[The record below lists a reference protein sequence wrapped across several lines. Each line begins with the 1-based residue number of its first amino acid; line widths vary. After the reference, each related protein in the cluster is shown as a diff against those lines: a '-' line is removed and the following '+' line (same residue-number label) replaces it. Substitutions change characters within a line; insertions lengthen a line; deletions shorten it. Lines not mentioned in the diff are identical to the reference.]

1 MKIKTLPEL
10 SSKPES
16 EIPSVSNV
24 LADRAGW
31 YGPCKVLAEFVFSL
45 ILLVLTTPLLLV
57 VALLVKLTS
66 RGPAFYK
73 QTRVGKNG
81 QTFTL
86 YKVRTMRDDS
96 ERHGA
101 QWSRPGDTRITGL
114 GRILRTTHLDEL
126 PQLWNVLRGDMS
138 LIGPRPERPEFV
150 PLLAEAIRFYRDRL
164 LVRPGVT
171 GLAQVHLPADT
182 DMDSVRRKITYDLF
196 YVAHR
201 GPWLDLRII
210 IATALK
216 MFGIPLSW
224 LGRICWMP
232 GATAIE
238 EAFQSWHGRS
248 GRGRFPTVPLSRA
261 VDGVERFVSPLVLN
275 PQEGA

>member
-1 MKIKTLPEL
+1 MKIETLPEL
-10 SSKPES
+10 SSTAEL
-16 EIPSVSNV
+16 ETPSISNV

-31 YGPCKVLAEFVFSL
+31 YEPCKVLGEFVFSL
-45 ILLVLTTPLLLV
+45 ILLVFTTPLLLI

-81 QTFTL
+81 QPFTL

-150 PLLAEAIRFYRDRL
+150 PVLAEAIRCYRDRL

-182 DMDSVRRKITYDLF
+182 DVDSVRRKITYDLY
-196 YVAHR
+196 YVAYK

-232 GATAIE
+232 GARAIE
-238 EAFQSWHGRS
+238 EEFQSGHRRS
-248 GRGRFPTVPLSRA
+248 DRGKFSTVSLSRV
-261 VDGVERFVSPLVLN
+261 VDGVERFASPLLLN
-275 PQEGA
+275 PREGT